1 MSAGAALSGWRVG
14 ALCAGLALCMTTVF
28 AQIAPLSRDEAL
40 KQLTN
45 SAAPVR
51 RAALERL
58 AEVGRMRDADAV
70 GKLLSDTDAGARAAA
85 EAALWK
91 VWSRSGD
98 AGIDKLYAKGVG
110 QMNSGAADDAIA
122 TFGEII
128 RRKPEF
134 AEAWNK
140 RATVLYFTGRLRES
154 LADCDEVIKR
164 NPNHFGALAG
174 YGQIY
179 SSLAN
184 YEKALEYFERALA
197 VNPNLHGVAA
207 NLQALRDLISERQR
221 KAT

>member
-1 MSAGAALSGWRVG
+1 MSVGAVLRGWRVR
-14 ALCAGLALCMTTVF
+14 ALCAGLAFCMTTVF
-28 AQIAPLSRDEAL
+28 AQLAPLSREQAL

-58 AEVGRMRDADAV
+58 AVVGRMQDAGAL

-98 AGIDKLYAKGVG
+98 ARIDKLYAKGVG

-128 RRKPEF
+128 RLKPEF

-179 SSLAN
+179 TDLAD
-184 YEKALEYFERALA
+184 YEKALEYFGKALA
-197 VNPNLHGVAA
+197 VNPNLHGVAV
-207 NLQALRDLISERQR
+207 NMRTLRELMNDRQR

>member
-1 MSAGAALSGWRVG
+1 MRFERSPRRWGVAATWAV
-14 ALCAGLALCMTTVF
+14 LAFCMTAVC
-28 AQIAPLSRDEAL
+28 AQVAPISREQAL
-40 KQLTN
+40 RQLTN

-51 RAALERL
+51 RAAVERL
-58 AEVGRMRDADAV
+58 AMVGRMQDADALAN
-70 GKLLSDTDAGARAAA
+70 LLFDTDAHARAGA

-98 AGIDKLYAKGVG
+98 ARIDKLYAKGVA
-110 QMNSGAADDAIA
+110 QMNSGAAEDAIA

-128 RRKPEF
+128 RLKPGF

-140 RATVLYFTGRLRES
+140 RATVLYFMGRLRES

-179 SSLAN
+179 TGLAN
-184 YEKALEYFERALA
+184 YELALEYFAKALA
-197 VNPNLHGVAA
+197 VNPNLSGVAE
-207 NLQALRDLISERQR
+207 NVRTLRELMNQRQR
-221 KAT
+221 KTT

>member
-1 MSAGAALSGWRVG
+1 MNFGSNTGRWKGAATIAV
-14 ALCAGLALCMTTVF
+14 LALCMTAAC
-28 AQIAPLSRDEAL
+28 AQPAPVSREQAL
-40 KQLTN
+40 RQLAD

-51 RAALERL
+51 RAAIERL
-58 AEVGRMRDADAV
+58 AMIGRMQDADALA
-70 GKLLSDTDAGARAAA
+70 KLLFDADARARAAA

-98 AGIDKLYAKGVG
+98 AHIDKLYAKGVA
-110 QMNSGAADDAIA
+110 QMNSGAAEDAIA

-128 RRKPEF
+128 RLKPGF

-179 SSLAN
+179 TGLAD
-184 YEKALEYFERALA
+184 YEMALEYFGKALA
-197 VNPNLHGVAA
+197 VNPNLNGVVE
-207 NLQALRDLISERQR
+207 NVRALRELMNERQR
-221 KAT
+221 KAI